1 IFCVY
6 PERIYHTLFRF
17 VISQRD
23 TLPSW
28 QYLLAFFILQRT
40 ARCQRMNI
48 LRHSLFL
55 CLNMGKEGCFS
66 MLRMDIVTERRIK
79 MTYKEFEMQVKTYL
93 EENLGADVTVSTYTA
108 RKNNQTLC
116 Q

>member
-1 IFCVY
+1 
-6 PERIYHTLFRF
+6 
-17 VISQRD
+17 
-23 TLPSW
+23 
-28 QYLLAFFILQRT
+28 
-40 ARCQRMNI
+40 
-48 LRHSLFL
+48 
-55 CLNMGKEGCFS
+55 

-116 Q
+116 QGLLIEDASDGERF